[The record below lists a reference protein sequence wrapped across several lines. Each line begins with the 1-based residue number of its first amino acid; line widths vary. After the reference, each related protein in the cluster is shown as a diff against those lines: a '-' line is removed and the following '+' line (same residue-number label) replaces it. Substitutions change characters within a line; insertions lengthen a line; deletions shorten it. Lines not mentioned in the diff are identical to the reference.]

1 MQLFNL
7 FGDLFFFAAYISS
20 PRSFPEP
27 LPPSEEKRLIAL
39 MAEGDDEARQKL
51 IEHNLRLV
59 AYIARKYAKAGRDS
73 DDIISIGTIGL
84 IKAVSTY
91 DVKKGVAL
99 SSYASRCVENE
110 ILMSIRAEKRQVSEV
125 SLYDSIGTDSDGNDI
140 ALSDILGTDADC
152 VLDAVE
158 SSLDRERIK
167 EAMRKTLTE
176 RERRVLSL
184 RYGLDGGYA
193 MTQREIA
200 RKLDISRSYISRIE
214 KKALAKMTTVMQK
227 D

>member
-1 MQLFNL
+1 MQLLQL
-7 FGDLFFFAAYISS
+7 FGDLIFFAAYVGSS
-20 PRSFPEP
+20 RSLPEP
-27 LPPSEEKRLIAL
+27 LAPSEEKRLIAA
-39 MAEGDDEARQKL
+39 MQRGDEAAREKL

-59 AYIARKYAKAGRDS
+59 AYIARKYARTGRDS

-91 DVKKGVAL
+91 NPGKGVAL

-140 ALSDILGTDADC
+140 ALSDILGSDVDC
-152 VLDAVE
+152 VPDAVQ
-158 SSLDRERIK
+158 SSLEGERVRAAMQKALTAREQ
-167 EAMRKTLTE
+167 
-176 RERRVLSL
+176 RVLTL
-184 RYGLDGGYA
+184 RFGLYGGYA
-193 MTQREIA
+193 MTQREVA
-200 RKLDISRSYISRIE
+200 RILGISRSYISRIE
-214 KKALAKMTTVMQK
+214 NKALSKMTAALER